1 MSLQL
6 GSDDLLRDEMRTQM
20 KQNQNFNP
28 LSPFFAIAAALLIL
42 SACDDNTSSQTDRAR
57 ETQTSSEQ
65 SEVQKYNAYVE
76 VANSVHRPY
85 AEDLATYQR
94 YIQPVLD
101 GKEEND
107 DLLFPSSS
115 TMSRV
120 KENLDKARAMKPDMA
135 ELDVSAQTYSDALDK
150 AIPLDRDLDN
160 YIEAKTYLS
169 DKGAHGRE
177 IQPAYISAMETLAK
191 AQMNYARAIEAKDR
205 ARIKLEFDETEKDT
219 LAYFRIGMVYHIK
232 DSIDQASSFLNGEG
246 FGDSKDVFKAALDAF
261 ATMAS
266 GYDRKVRDQNST
278 GCPAIMSNANA
289 YLSVGRQIIHRTE
302 DGSYEKD
309 KQQGSQF
316 QLMQSREQQD
326 ASSLLQNYNNMISQ
340 LNMNQC

>member
-1 MSLQL
+1 
-6 GSDDLLRDEMRTQM
+6 M
-20 KQNQNFNP
+20 KQNQNFNHLP
-28 LSPFFAIAAALLIL
+28 PFFAIAAALLIL

-246 FGDSKDVFKAALDAF
+246 FGDSKTCSRLRSTRSPPWRQAMIARCGTKTARVARPSCPMPMPISPWAGR
-261 ATMAS
+261 S
-266 GYDRKVRDQNST
+266 ST
-278 GCPAIMSNANA
+278 GPKTARMK
-289 YLSVGRQIIHRTE
+289 RT
-302 DGSYEKD
+302 
-309 KQQGSQF
+309 
-316 QLMQSREQQD
+316 
-326 ASSLLQNYNNMISQ
+326 SSKAPSSS
-340 LNMNQC
+340 

>member
-1 MSLQL
+1 
-6 GSDDLLRDEMRTQM
+6 M

-120 KENLDKARAMKPDMA
+120 KD
-135 ELDVSAQTYSDALDK
+135 
-150 AIPLDRDLDN
+150 
-160 YIEAKTYLS
+160 
-169 DKGAHGRE
+169 
-177 IQPAYISAMETLAK
+177 
-191 AQMNYARAIEAKDR
+191 
-205 ARIKLEFDETEKDT
+205 
-219 LAYFRIGMVYHIK
+219 HIK

-278 GCPAIMSNANA
+278 GCLAIMSNANA